1 VDDEISTIFS
11 SLNSAIA
18 PCLDFKDYAQ
28 YSWGLAAGSHVPA
41 TKAEVGDSMT
51 NDSDR
56 KATTA
61 SAQTSSDASPLST
74 SRRRALARLGLAT
87 AVAYSVPTL
96 VRIDRSARAIILPT
110 PCDDPPNFPP
120 DDPPPFCPGD
130 GPPP

>member
-1 VDDEISTIFS
+1 M
-11 SLNSAIA
+11 LLY
-18 PCLDFKDYAQ
+18 C
-28 YSWGLAAGSHVPA
+28 WGFGGRGSPGNQ
-41 TKAEVGDSMT
+41 KQQIGGFPMND
-51 NDSDR
+51 DSDR

-61 SAQTSSDASPLST
+61 PIGPSSSGAPASA

-96 VRIDRSARAIILPT
+96 VRIDRSARAIVLPS

-120 DDPPPFCPGD
+120 GSPPPFCPGGGG

>member
-1 VDDEISTIFS
+1 M
-11 SLNSAIA
+11 LLY
-18 PCLDFKDYAQ
+18 C
-28 YSWGLAAGSHVPA
+28 WGLAAGRVSRQP
-41 TKAEVGDSMT
+41 KQQIGGFPMND
-51 NDSDR
+51 DSDR

-61 SAQTSSDASPLST
+61 PIEPSSNAPASA

-96 VRIDRSARAIILPT
+96 VRIDRSARAIVLPS

-120 DDPPPFCPGD
+120 GSPPPFCPGGG

>member
-1 VDDEISTIFS
+1 MNDE
-11 SLNSAIA
+11 
-18 PCLDFKDYAQ
+18 
-28 YSWGLAAGSHVPA
+28 
-41 TKAEVGDSMT
+41 
-51 NDSDR
+51 SDR

-61 SAQTSSDASPLST
+61 SIEPSSEGAPTSA

-96 VRIDRSARAIILPT
+96 VRIDRSARAIVLPS

-120 DDPPPFCPGD
+120 GPAPPFCPGD

>member
-1 VDDEISTIFS
+1 MNDE
-11 SLNSAIA
+11 A
-18 PCLDFKDYAQ
+18 
-28 YSWGLAAGSHVPA
+28 
-41 TKAEVGDSMT
+41 
-51 NDSDR
+51 DR

-61 SAQTSSDASPLST
+61 PIDPSSEAAGAPT
-74 SRRRALARLGLAT
+74 TRRRALARLGLAT

-120 DDPPPFCPGD
+120 NSPPPFCPDGG